1 MSRKPDHCGG
11 RRPGLKQL
19 NKVKSFL
26 RKPHNLILLFFLVTL
41 SYLVVVPLISI
52 VGDTF
57 VVHNSELMRIKGS
70 QVGDFTLYHWQKV
83 LFDSGSAQYF
93 LQTII
98 KLSGMLPS
106 AVLCSHHCR
115 RWFCMAGNQN
125 RFKMEKTD
133 GHIIYVPIHHAVL
146 DTGSGMDELL

>member
-1 MSRKPDHCGG
+1 M
-11 RRPGLKQL
+11 KQL

-83 LFDSGSAQYF
+83 LFDSGSANIFYKP
-93 LQTII
+93 LLNSLVCSI
-98 KLSGMLPS
+98 GP
-106 AVLCSHHCR
+106 VLCSHHCR